1 MSISEAINTIFE
13 SQSDVYDMFCDNNSL
28 EEAYATLEKN
38 GMCYTENVDKKKHV
52 RFYNSLSDLSL
63 KPVRFIDRA
72 IVDDEQP
79 C

>member
-1 MSISEAINTIFE
+1 MTISEAIDTIFE

-38 GMCYTENVDKKKHV
+38 GMCYTEDINNKKHV
-52 RFYNSLSDLSL
+52 RFYNGLGDLTM

-72 IVDDEQP
+72 IVCDEQP